1 MTAKRPGRKGGSRTA
16 PTWHDADELRW
27 AVRHWATRLGVRAPQ
42 IHLRQMRSKWASIST
57 AGRLT
62 LNTDLLAIP
71 KDLGEFVVVHELVH
85 LLAPNHGKLFKSF
98 MRAYM
103 PDWEE
108 QAERLRR
115 VGRIA
120 EPLSSRHTA
129 TPI

>member
-1 MTAKRPGRKGGSRTA
+1 
-16 PTWHDADELRW
+16 
-27 AVRHWATRLGVRAPQ
+27 
-42 IHLRQMRSKWASIST
+42 MRSKRASIST

-62 LNTDLLAIP
+62 LNTDLLIIP

-98 MRAYM
+98 MPAYM

-115 VGRIA
+115 YAQHNGKR
-120 EPLSSRHTA
+120 LSSRHTA